1 MRSCA
6 LMIDS
11 NFTSQS
17 ISLRRVLRRL
27 LTILFAAATTTYS
40 VLWIKHVRQAP
51 RQPGF
56 VSYEYSAATRSMLIG
71 GVVPG
76 SPAHKAGLR
85 TGDRVLA
92 IEGHPLESLRPFYEA
107 IVIGQKDVVDVTA
120 ERPGAPGGRQT
131 LELVLRGGKRA
142 PRRMSS
148 LEDLLSL
155 PIAYYPLGFLIVGL
169 AVLFLRLDD
178 PHAWLLAVL
187 FGSFLAG
194 GPLFEGAIP
203 PHLRGFIVAYK
214 IVMLWVSGALFYYFF
229 AVFPGPSPFDRK
241 LPWLKYVLM
250 AVAIIASVPIA
261 VRCSFAGG
269 SLPLYLDTHLPGSD
283 ATTWLLAGQA
293 GLPVPAS
300 HGSPWSG
307 PGVIFF

>member
-1 MRSCA
+1 MRSWA
-6 LMIDS
+6 PMIES

-17 ISLRRVLRRL
+17 ISLHRPLRRL
-27 LTILFAAATTTYS
+27 LAILFAAATTTYS
-40 VLWIKHVRQAP
+40 VLWIKHVRQPP

-56 VSYEYSAATRSMLIG
+56 VSYEYSPATRSMVIG

-85 TGDRVLA
+85 TGDRVVA
-92 IEGHPLESLRPFYEA
+92 IDGQPLESLRPFYEA

-131 LELVLRGGKRA
+131 LELVLRGGKPA

-155 PIAYYPLGFLIVGL
+155 PVAYYPLGFLIVGL

-203 PHLRGFIVAYK
+203 PHAEEYGGARLVDILQKNRVLPVNAIVAA
-214 IVMLWVSGALFYYFF
+214 IQASVQEFSGATQPDDITLIL
-229 AVFPGPSPFDRK
+229 A
-241 LPWLKYVLM
+241 
-250 AVAIIASVPIA
+250 
-261 VRCSFAGG
+261 RCR
-269 SLPLYLDTHLPGSD
+269 
-283 ATTWLLAGQA
+283 
-293 GLPVPAS
+293 
-300 HGSPWSG
+300 
-307 PGVIFF
+307 